1 MISVI
6 IPSYNS
12 AQYVGQAVKSALNQ
26 TIQEEVEVIV
36 IDDASGDHTQE
47 AVKEISATMAKRSL
61 IYCRN
66 EKNLGRTQTRNKGIR
81 MAKGEYIAFLDADD
95 WWDLEKLDMQA
106 DLIKKRDCPFV
117 FSGRELM
124 DANGEPTGKIID
136 VPNSASYKTLLLTN
150 CVPCS
155 SVLMKTSVAREFYM
169 SHDELHE
176 DYIMWLRVLKKYGE
190 AFAVKKPLLKSR
202 LSEGGKS
209 RNKLESAKMHYKVYR
224 LMGIPAWKSIWFF
237 LCYAVNG
244 VRKYY

>member
-66 EKNLGRTQTRNKGIR
+66 EKNLGVAETRNKGIR

-117 FSGRELM
+117 FSGIELM

>member
-66 EKNLGRTQTRNKGIR
+66 EKNLGVAETRNRGIR

>member
-47 AVKEISATMAKRSL
+47 AVKEISANMAKRSL

-66 EKNLGRTQTRNKGIR
+66 EKNLGVAETRNKGIR

-117 FSGRELM
+117 FTGRELM
-124 DANGEPTGKIID
+124 AANGEPTGKIID
-136 VPNSASYKTLLLTN
+136 VPNSASYKTLLFTN

-169 SHDELHE
+169 RHDELHE
-176 DYIMWLRVLKKYGE
+176 DYIMWLSVLKKYGE
-190 AFAVKKPLLKSR
+190 AFAVTKPLLKSR

-224 LMGIPAWKSIWFF
+224 YMGIPAWKSIWFF

>member
-12 AQYVGQAVKSALNQ
+12 AQYVGQAVKSALSQ

-36 IDDASGDHTQE
+36 IDDASSDHTQE
-47 AVKEISATMAKRSL
+47 AVKEISANMAKRSL

-66 EKNLGRTQTRNKGIR
+66 EKNLGVAETRNKGIR

>member
-12 AQYVGQAVKSALNQ
+12 VQYVGQAVKSALNQ

-66 EKNLGRTQTRNKGIR
+66 EKNLGVAETRNKGIR

>member
-66 EKNLGRTQTRNKGIR
+66 EKNLGVAETRNKGIR

>member
-1 MISVI
+1 
-6 IPSYNS
+6 
-12 AQYVGQAVKSALNQ
+12 
-26 TIQEEVEVIV
+26 
-36 IDDASGDHTQE
+36 
-47 AVKEISATMAKRSL
+47 MAKRSL

-66 EKNLGRTQTRNKGIR
+66 EKNLGVAETRNKGIR

>member
-12 AQYVGQAVKSALNQ
+12 AQYVGQAVKSALSQ

-36 IDDASGDHTQE
+36 IDDASSDHTQE
-47 AVKEISATMAKRSL
+47 AVKEISANMAKRSL

-66 EKNLGRTQTRNKGIR
+66 EKNLGVAETRNKGIR

-136 VPNSASYKTLLLTN
+136 VPNSASYKILLLTN

>member
-66 EKNLGRTQTRNKGIR
+66 EKNLGVAETRNKGIR

-95 WWDLEKLDMQA
+95 WWDLEKLDIQA

>member
-66 EKNLGRTQTRNKGIR
+66 EKNLGVAETRNRGIR
-81 MAKGEYIAFLDADD
+81 MARGEYIAFLDADD

>member
-1 MISVI
+1 
-6 IPSYNS
+6 
-12 AQYVGQAVKSALNQ
+12 
-26 TIQEEVEVIV
+26 
-36 IDDASGDHTQE
+36 
-47 AVKEISATMAKRSL
+47 
-61 IYCRN
+61 
-66 EKNLGRTQTRNKGIR
+66 
-81 MAKGEYIAFLDADD
+81 
-95 WWDLEKLDMQA
+95 
-106 DLIKKRDCPFV
+106 
-117 FSGRELM
+117 M

>member
-12 AQYVGQAVKSALNQ
+12 AQYVGQAVKSALSQ

-36 IDDASGDHTQE
+36 IDDASSDHTQE

-66 EKNLGRTQTRNKGIR
+66 EKNLGVAETRNKGIR

>member
-66 EKNLGRTQTRNKGIR
+66 EKNLGVAETRNKGIR

-169 SHDELHE
+169 SHELHE

>member
-66 EKNLGRTQTRNKGIR
+66 EKNLGVAETRNKGIR

-190 AFAVKKPLLKSR
+190 AFAAKKPLLKSR

>member
-66 EKNLGRTQTRNKGIR
+66 EKNLGVAETRNKGIR

-224 LMGIPAWKSIWFF
+224 LMGIPAWKSICFF

>member
-66 EKNLGRTQTRNKGIR
+66 EKNLGVAETRNKGIR

-95 WWDLEKLDMQA
+95 WWDLEKLGMQA